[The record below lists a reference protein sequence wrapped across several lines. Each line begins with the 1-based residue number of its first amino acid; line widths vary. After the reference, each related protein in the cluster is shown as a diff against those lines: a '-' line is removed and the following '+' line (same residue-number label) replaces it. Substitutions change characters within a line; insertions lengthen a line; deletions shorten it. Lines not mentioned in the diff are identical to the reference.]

1 MRANTDT
8 LGNKDPTQSLSMG
21 PSMGRW
27 NPESMG
33 FAGQAVT
40 IQVPKG
46 EVEGAAEQVATWS
59 ETACSEDL

>member
-1 MRANTDT
+1 
-8 LGNKDPTQSLSMG
+8 MG
-21 PSMGRW
+21 PSMGKW
-27 NPESMG
+27 NLESMG

-59 ETACSEDL
+59 ETACSEEL

>member
-1 MRANTDT
+1 MPA
-8 LGNKDPTQSLSMG
+8 NKDPIQSLSMG

-40 IQVPKG
+40 IQVPTG
-46 EVEGAAEQVATWS
+46 AAEGAVEQVATWS
-59 ETACSEDL
+59 ETACSEEL